1 MRRGNSRVGKKL
13 LGYMANIDHDEV
25 SHEIL
30 RCITTK
36 PIEEVIQINPDEASR
51 HLKSNDRSI

>member
-1 MRRGNSRVGKKL
+1 VGKKL
-13 LGYMANIDHDEV
+13 LGYMTNIDHDEV

>member
-1 MRRGNSRVGKKL
+1 MT
-13 LGYMANIDHDEV
+13 NIDRDEV

-36 PIEEVIQINPDEASR
+36 PIEEVIQINPDEVSR
-51 HLKSNDRSI
+51 HLKSNDRSS

>member
-1 MRRGNSRVGKKL
+1 MRRGNPRVGKKL
-13 LGYMANIDHDEV
+13 LGYMTNIDRDEV

-36 PIEEVIQINPDEASR
+36 PIEEVIQINPDEVSR